1 MFLVLSGHPLNLYTV
16 IKAAYPSMSIA
27 AEFKKA
33 SPSKGP
39 INIDA
44 DPVVQCMQYADAGV
58 SVISVL
64 TEFKHFKGTIMIYNT
79 NEGKSLII
87 RTANI
92 SIFTVQ
98 ITRVFS
104 VI

>member
-1 MFLVLSGHPLNLYTV
+1 MDDMYEEIRDSEDSMGKPLNLFDC
-16 IKAAYPSMSIA
+16 IKKSYPKMAIA

-44 DPVVQCMQYADAGV
+44 DPVRQCLDYTSAGA

-64 TEFKHFKGTIMIYNT
+64 TEFKHFKG
-79 NEGKSLII
+79 
-87 RTANI
+87 
-92 SIFTVQ
+92 
-98 ITRVFS
+98 
-104 VI
+104 

>member
-1 MFLVLSGHPLNLYTV
+1 
-16 IKAAYPSMSIA
+16 MSIA

-64 TEFKHFKGTIMIYNT
+64 TEFKHFKGMDN
-79 NEGKSLII
+79 KWHPSW
-87 RTANI
+87 
-92 SIFTVQ
+92 SILFE
-98 ITRVFS
+98 R
-104 VI
+104 